1 MGSLDF
7 RVIFNYRGLVFISH
21 HLNSDKKVCFGG
33 SYRPENK
40 NPSMKDFNIPM
51 MAMMEDIGSSEDQD
65 STFPMVQDSRML
77 TSHRSSHDHNP
88 MGCHV
93 ITEDFQQNI
102 SRITGDSNGKGKS
115 NITSF
120 IAGNTRLRQGLEES
134 PRTPSM
140 WLERDYKTRLIDGDK
155 QPTLMELMARPPFLH
170 NKKQ

>member
-1 MGSLDF
+1 MLGVGSLDF

-33 SYRPENK
+33 SYRPKNK

-65 STFPMVQDSRML
+65 STFPMVQDSKIL
-77 TSHRSSHDHNP
+77 TSYDHNP
-88 MGCHV
+88 MGCQA

-120 IAGNTRLRQGLEES
+120 IAGNTRLIQGL
-134 PRTPSM
+134 
-140 WLERDYKTRLIDGDK
+140 
-155 QPTLMELMARPPFLH
+155 
-170 NKKQ
+170 